1 VSDANEPD
9 HKNQKKQ
16 SHLIFRSSQAQQMN
30 TVKMNGRLNLIIG
43 PMFSGKSTLL
53 LTRYRRYKIAGK
65 RCLLVKYARDNRYV
79 SSEESIIT
87 HDKIQYKAISCH
99 NLQEIDEMTSQYD
112 VICID
117 EIQFY
122 PDAALYCDLWAN
134 RGLIVEAC
142 GLNGDFRRQPFEQI
156 SLLIPLCDDIQHVK
170 AVCKDTGKDAP
181 FSKRLTDEQ
190 EQEVIGSTDKYL
202 AVSRERY
209 FMDTTKK

>member
-1 VSDANEPD
+1 
-9 HKNQKKQ
+9 
-16 SHLIFRSSQAQQMN
+16 
-30 TVKMNGRLNLIIG
+30 MNGRLNLIIG